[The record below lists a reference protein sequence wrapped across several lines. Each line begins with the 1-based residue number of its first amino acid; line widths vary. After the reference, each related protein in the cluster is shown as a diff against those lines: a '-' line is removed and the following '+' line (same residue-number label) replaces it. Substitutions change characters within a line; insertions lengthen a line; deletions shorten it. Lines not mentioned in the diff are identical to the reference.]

1 MKKGIIIAAAVLTA
15 VGLAIFIG
23 VLCAV
28 GFDASKISSVR
39 YETNTYPVGEV
50 FTDLEI
56 RTTETDVVLKPSA
69 DGSCTVVCEERE
81 NAKHTVCV
89 ENGTLK
95 VLLQDERSFLDHIAL
110 FSKSMTLTVYLP
122 LDRYQSLTVDSNT
135 GDVTVPDSFAFE
147 TAVITA
153 KTSDIA
159 FRASA
164 SGLLKIETTTGDIRT
179 EGVRAG
185 EILLSA
191 TTGQI
196 DVGSAVCEGEV
207 SASVKTGKVNLS
219 DVTCQ
224 SFRSKGSTGDL
235 TMKNV
240 IASNSFTVERGTGDI
255 RFDRCDAQ
263 EITVTAST
271 GDVTG
276 TLLSEKVFV
285 AKTSTGRVVVPETTS
300 GGTCR
305 IQTSTGDIRIT
316 LAAE

>member
-1 MKKGIIIAAAVLTA
+1 MRINRH
-15 VGLAIFIG
+15 FI
-23 VLCAV
+23 
-28 GFDASKISSVR
+28 
-39 YETNTYPVGEV
+39 
-50 FTDLEI
+50 
-56 RTTETDVVLKPSA
+56 
-69 DGSCTVVCEERE
+69 
-81 NAKHTVCV
+81 H
-89 ENGTLK
+89 
-95 VLLQDERSFLDHIAL
+95 
-110 FSKSMTLTVYLP
+110 
-122 LDRYQSLTVDSNT
+122 
-135 GDVTVPDSFAFE
+135 
-147 TAVITA
+147 
-153 KTSDIA
+153 
-159 FRASA
+159 
-164 SGLLKIETTTGDIRT
+164 LLKIETTTGDIRT

-196 DVGSAVCEGEV
+196 DVRSAVCEGEV

-285 AKTSTGRVVVPETTS
+285 AKTSTGRVAVPETMS